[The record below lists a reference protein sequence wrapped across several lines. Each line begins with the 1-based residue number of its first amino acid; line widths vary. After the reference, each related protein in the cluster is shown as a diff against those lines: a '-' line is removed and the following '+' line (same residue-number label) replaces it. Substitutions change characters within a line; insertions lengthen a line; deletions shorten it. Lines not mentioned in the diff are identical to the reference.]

1 MKLPGTMSAE
11 VLPHLVKTPATE
23 LYPFVKAAPVPGFRG
38 RIAFTADNCTGCKL
52 CERDCPSNAIV
63 ILEVAK
69 KVYKAE
75 VDLSKCIYCA
85 QCVDSCR
92 RGSIELTQ
100 DFELAAV
107 DRSTLKL
114 VFDEP
119 PKPKASPK
127 TSESSESSDAGSKSE
142 QAQ

>member
-1 MKLPGTMSAE
+1 MKRPGAMSAE
-11 VLPHLVKTPATE
+11 VLPHLLRKPATQR
-23 LYPFVKAAPVPGFRG
+23 YPFEKPDVIPGFRG
-38 RIAFTADNCTGCKL
+38 RIAFSADNCTGCKL

-100 DFELAAV
+100 DFELAVV
-107 DRSTLKL
+107 DRSALKL
-114 VFDEP
+114 IFDDP
-119 PKPKASPK
+119 PKPKAPK
-127 TSESSESSDAGSKSE
+127 TGESSDADSKSE

>member
-1 MKLPGTMSAE
+1 MKHPGAMSAE
-11 VLPHLVKTPATE
+11 VFPNLFNKPATE
-23 LYPFVKAAPVPGFRG
+23 LYPFVKPALVPGFRG
-38 RIAFTADNCTGCKL
+38 RIAFSADNCTGCKL

-75 VDLSKCIYCA
+75 FDLSKCIYCA

-92 RGSIELTQ
+92 RGSLEVTQ

-107 DRSTLKL
+107 DRTSLKI
-114 VFDEP
+114 VFDDP
-119 PKPKASPK
+119 PKPKAPK
-127 TSESSESSDAGSKSE
+127 ASDAESKSDP
-142 QAQ
+142 AG